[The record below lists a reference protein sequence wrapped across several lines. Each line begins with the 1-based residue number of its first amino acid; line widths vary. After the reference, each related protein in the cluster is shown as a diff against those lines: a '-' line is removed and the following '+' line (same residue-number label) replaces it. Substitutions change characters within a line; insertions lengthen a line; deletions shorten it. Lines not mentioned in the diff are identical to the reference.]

1 MESVN
6 RQISNFGFGKCPM
19 VTESLLKN
27 ILIREGRR
35 LSFQI
40 YQLLIVNISTQSSS
54 ELRVNSRRVI
64 MILVSLLDIGFY
76 LLDVVTNVV
85 FSWEMLNKTN
95 ETRQSDSEDS
105 NTTDINVSF
114 CILDVTVDKL
124 GLPSLN
130 FSSFSARS
138 LEDFTTRIMKI

>member
-1 MESVN
+1 M
-6 RQISNFGFGKCPM
+6 F
-19 VTESLLKN
+19 
-27 ILIREGRR
+27 
-35 LSFQI
+35 
-40 YQLLIVNISTQSSS
+40 
-54 ELRVNSRRVI
+54 
-64 MILVSLLDIGFY
+64 LVSLLDIRYY

-138 LEDFTTRIMKI
+138 LEDFKTRIMEVGQIMSTFSYM